1 MLPEGEELGREDGWN
16 EEPQEDETGD
26 GNVGDVL
33 RERDKTTE
41 HETLS
46 NAADSEKYCMDS
58 CVQTDMQHTAS
69 AAVHSFTRTLCDR
82 EPSGKLHQVYICER
96 LL

>member
-1 MLPEGEELGREDGWN
+1 MVLPEGEELGREDGWD

-33 RERDKTTE
+33 REGDKTTE

-46 NAADSEKYCMDS
+46 NAADSE
-58 CVQTDMQHTAS
+58 
-69 AAVHSFTRTLCDR
+69 
-82 EPSGKLHQVYICER
+82 
-96 LL
+96 

>member
-1 MLPEGEELGREDGWN
+1 MVLPEGEELGREDGWD

-33 RERDKTTE
+33 REKDKTTE

-46 NAADSEKYCMDS
+46 HAADREECCMDS
-58 CVQTDMQHTAS
+58 SVRM
-69 AAVHSFTRTLCDR
+69 
-82 EPSGKLHQVYICER
+82 
-96 LL
+96 

>member
-1 MLPEGEELGREDGWN
+1 MVLPEGEELGREDGWD

-46 NAADSEKYCMDS
+46 NAADSEKYCMDN

-69 AAVHSFTRTLCDR
+69 AAVHSFT
-82 EPSGKLHQVYICER
+82 
-96 LL
+96 